1 MPETSRNLAFPD
13 ELKQTVYEL
22 WAFECDRSVSRTLR
36 RLEQLAPEQDRYPNE
51 DTVRYWIRSQGWDL
65 KADEAIAG
73 IAPNLRAR
81 QLGRLFVLGN
91 AAIDTFASVLAGELD
106 DQKQGALQAKVAVAT
121 KTVELLGLGTAAG
134 KGEAPKLA
142 AIAKDYGDLTEK
154 SPQELARL
162 QREALL
168 EKRERR

>member
-1 MPETSRNLAFPD
+1 MTETNRNLMYPD

-36 RLEQLAPEQDRYPNE
+36 RLRDLAPDEERLPNE
-51 DTVRYWIRSQGWDL
+51 DTVRYWIKTQGWDIR
-65 KADEAIAG
+65 ADEAIAS

-91 AAIDTFASVLAGELD
+91 QAIDTFAAILGGDMDE
-106 DQKQGALQAKVAVAT
+106 QRQGALQAKVAVAV

-142 AIAKDYGDLTEK
+142 AIARDYGDLTDK
-154 SPQELARL
+154 TPQELARL

-168 EKRERR
+168 ERRK